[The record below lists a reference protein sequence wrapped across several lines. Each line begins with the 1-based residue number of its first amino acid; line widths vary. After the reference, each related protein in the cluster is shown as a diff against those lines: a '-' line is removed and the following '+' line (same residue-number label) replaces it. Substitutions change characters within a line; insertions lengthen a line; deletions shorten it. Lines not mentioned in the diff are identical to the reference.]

1 MTDRWA
7 VISDVHGN
15 VDALRAVLAEI
26 DRLGCSRILNLGDHA
41 SGPLA
46 AAETLDVLMAWD
58 DMISVRGNHDRYLLT
73 PPETLGPS
81 DAVAA
86 AQLTNAH
93 KEWLAALPPTALVE
107 DVFLCHGTPDSDET
121 YWLHDVTSH
130 GDLVDRSAC
139 AVAALATPAPVEAQ
153 VLLCGHTHLPRIVQ
167 LATGA
172 VVLNPGSV
180 GLPAYDDVTPVPHV
194 VQSGDP
200 AARFAVLERGPHGW
214 NISLHRVAYDA
225 NRMVTLAQA
234 HNRSDWAHPLKTG
247 WFET

>member
-1 MTDRWA
+1 MPDRWA
-7 VISDVHGN
+7 VMSDVHGN
-15 VDALRAVLAEI
+15 VDALKAVLAET

-46 AAETLDVLMAWD
+46 AAETLDVLMARD
-58 DMISVRGNHDRYLLT
+58 DMTSVRGNHDRYLLT

-86 AQLTNAH
+86 AQLTDTH
-93 KEWLAALPPTALVE
+93 KEWLAALPATALVE
-107 DVFLCHGTPDSDET
+107 DVFLCHGTPESDET
-121 YWLHDVTSH
+121 YWLHDVTPQ
-130 GDLVDRSAC
+130 GDLVDRSGP
-139 AVAALATPAPVEAQ
+139 AVAALATRVPAEAQ

-180 GLPAYDDVTPVPHV
+180 GLPAYDDVTPLPHV

-200 AARFAVLERGPHGW
+200 AARFAVLERGSHEW
-214 NISLHRVAYDA
+214 DISLHRVAYDA
-225 NRMVTLAQA
+225 NRMVALAQA
-234 HNRSDWAHPLKTG
+234 HNRPDWEHPLKTG

>member
-15 VDALRAVLAEI
+15 VDALKAVLSEI

-46 AAETLDVLMAWD
+46 AAETLDALMARD

-86 AQLTNAH
+86 AQLTDTH
-93 KEWLAALPPTALVE
+93 KEWLAALPATALVE
-107 DVFLCHGTPDSDET
+107 DVFLCHSTPESDET
-121 YWLHDVTSH
+121 YWLHDVTPQ
-130 GDLVDRSAC
+130 GDLVDRSGP
-139 AVAALATPAPVEAQ
+139 AVAALAAPAPAEAK

-167 LATGA
+167 LASGA

-200 AARFAVLERGPHGW
+200 AARFAVLERGGHGW
-214 NISLHRVAYDA
+214 DMSLHRVTYDA
-225 NRMVTLAQA
+225 SRMVALAQA
-234 HNRSDWAHPLKTG
+234 HNRPDWAQPLKTG

>member
-15 VDALRAVLAEI
+15 VDALKAVLAEI

-46 AAETLDVLMAWD
+46 AAETLNVLMARD
-58 DMISVRGNHDRYLLT
+58 DMISIRGNHDRYLLT

-93 KEWLAALPPTALVE
+93 KEWLAALPATALVE
-107 DVFLCHGTPDSDET
+107 GVFLCHGTPDSDET
-121 YWLHDVTSH
+121 YWLHDITPQ
-130 GDLVDRSAC
+130 GDLVDRGGSGI
-139 AVAALATPAPVEAQ
+139 VDLAGAAPVSAQ

-200 AARFAVLERGPHGW
+200 AARFAVMARGQQGW
-214 NISLHRVAYDA
+214 DISLHRVAYDTG
-225 NRMVTLAQA
+225 RMVALALA
-234 HNRSDWAHPLKTG
+234 HNRADWAQPLKTG